1 MNSGFAV
8 KRTYPGT
15 KGLYIEF
22 FTSQAAKSFYT
33 KGLANGSDCFE
44 LDENSNTVI
53 MKTSEASITVDAS

>member
-8 KRTYPGT
+8 KRTYPGA

-22 FTSQAAKSFYT
+22 FTSQAAKSFYA

-44 LDENSNTVI
+44 LDQNSNTVI
-53 MKTSEASITVDAS
+53 MKTIEASTIIDAS